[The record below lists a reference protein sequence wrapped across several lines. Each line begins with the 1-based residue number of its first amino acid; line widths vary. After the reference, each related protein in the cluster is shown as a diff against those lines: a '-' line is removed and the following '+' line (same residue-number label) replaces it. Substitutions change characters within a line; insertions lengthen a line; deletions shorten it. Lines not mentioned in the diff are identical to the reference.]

1 MLCGTLTWGVS
12 ADDLEF
18 GRGAG
23 SRETRHSVL
32 FCPMGVSWSSHACV
46 YNHGKQFLISPE
58 LARWPHL
65 WHLRRSCGG
74 RRLTE
79 PGLGCTA
86 RPEPVGQHPCV
97 CARRLGSWATQ
108 AASPSPW
115 GSSTS
120 SGLWVEP
127 MCLAASAVLLSMAVM
142 SSYLLV
148 LCGVLL

>member
-1 MLCGTLTWGVS
+1 M

-18 GRGAG
+18 GRGVG

-32 FCPMGVSWSSHACV
+32 FCSMGVSWSNHACV

-65 WHLRRSCGG
+65 WHLRSSHEGQ
-74 RRLTE
+74 RLTE
-79 PGLGCTA
+79 PALECTA
-86 RPEPVGQHPCV
+86 RPEPVGEQPCV

-108 AASPSPW
+108 AASLSLW

-142 SSYLLV
+142 SSHLLV
-148 LCGVLL
+148 LCRVSA